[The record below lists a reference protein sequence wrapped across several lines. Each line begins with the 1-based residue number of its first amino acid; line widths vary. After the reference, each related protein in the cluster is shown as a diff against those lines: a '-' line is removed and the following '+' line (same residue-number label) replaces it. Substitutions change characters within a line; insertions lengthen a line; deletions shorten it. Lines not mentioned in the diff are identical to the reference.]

1 MPILKIVLI
10 AAALLAVVG
19 SYLQEMRRLVVI
31 KKLPGAQARDYYERT
46 RQRNERLLLVGTVVL
61 AAGALAVSIYTFAWG
76 R

>member
-19 SYLQEMRRLVVI
+19 QYLQEMRRLVVI

-46 RQRNERLLLVGTVVL
+46 RQRNERLLLAGTVVL
-61 AAGALAVSIYTFAWG
+61 AAGAVAVTIYTFAWG